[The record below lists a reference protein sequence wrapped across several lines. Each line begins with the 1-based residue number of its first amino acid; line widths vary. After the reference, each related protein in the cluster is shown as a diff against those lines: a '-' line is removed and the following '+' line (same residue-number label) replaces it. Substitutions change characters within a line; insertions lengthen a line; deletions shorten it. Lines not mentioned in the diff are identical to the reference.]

1 MAKRK
6 SRTRVPPLMEC
17 FQEEPH
23 AKGVK
28 RAPTLNFLQ
37 LKFISMV
44 SFVLC
49 CWCWNQ
55 KASFFKKEWAKKD
68 FDLSSFFVSF
78 KKIAN
83 AANLTFKKSQT
94 REKKNVL
101 ARALHHCENIY
112 LTYNGLNHVLM
123 YGMTSLGMTMLK
135 NWGVESS

>member
-1 MAKRK
+1 MLPRGTSRKRGQKGANPQFFTAKIYFNGQLCSAADVETKKLRFLK
-6 SRTRVPPLMEC
+6 KNEPRRTLTS
-17 FQEEPH
+17 H
-23 AKGVK
+23 
-28 RAPTLNFLQ
+28 
-37 LKFISMV
+37 S
-44 SFVLC
+44 LC
-49 CWCWNQ
+49 
-55 KASFFKKEWAKKD
+55 
-68 FDLSSFFVSF
+68 LL

-135 NWGVESS
+135 N